1 MFQLILA
8 NRGLAPLQVTN
19 CIMKKRKLPLQ
30 VAMNLVYHDH
40 PVVYETE
47 DNRDAL
53 DFKQQLEKYGAT
65 VELATIKVKASP
77 EMEESLPDVSPMAS
91 QSLLS
96 DFAKSLEFK
105 SALELAKIYSDTVDN
120 YNEFLELL
128 KMQQDFIQSKEF
140 EQLSESERYFYEN
153 KCHHLAGYVK
163 CLELEYLQVKVAY
176 VKSLSK
182 DIIQKS
188 TEGLHS

>member
-1 MFQLILA
+1 MFQLILV
-8 NRGLAPLQVTN
+8 NRGLATLQVVN
-19 CIMKKRKLPLQ
+19 LLMKKRKLPLQ
-30 VAMNLVYHDH
+30 EAMNLVYHDH

-47 DNRDAL
+47 DNQDAL
-53 DFKQQLEKYGAT
+53 DFKQTLEDHGAT

-77 EMEESLPDVSPMAS
+77 EMEEESTSYSTTS

-96 DFAKSLEFK
+96 NFAKSLESK
-105 SALELAKIYSDTVDN
+105 SALELAKIYSDTIDN
-120 YNEFLELL
+120 YNEFLALL
-128 KMQQDFIQSKEF
+128 KKQQDFIQSKEF

-163 CLELEYLQVKVAY
+163 CLGLEYLQVKVAY
-176 VKSLSK
+176 VKSLSQ

-188 TEGLHS
+188 TEGLHL

>member
-1 MFQLILA
+1 MFQLILV
-8 NRGLAPLQVTN
+8 NRGLATLQVVN
-19 CIMKKRKLPLQ
+19 LLMKKRKLPLQ
-30 VAMNLVYHDH
+30 EAMNLVYHDR
-40 PVVYETE
+40 PVVYETD
-47 DNRDAL
+47 DNQDAL
-53 DFKQQLEKYGAT
+53 DFKQALEDHGAT
-65 VELATIKVKASP
+65 VEFASTTTLA
-77 EMEESLPDVSPMAS
+77 PDEAPSTTPKP
-91 QSLLS
+91 LLS
-96 DFAKSLEFK
+96 NFAKSLESK

-120 YNEFLELL
+120 YNEFLALL

-176 VKSLSK
+176 VKSLSQ

-188 TEGLHS
+188 TEGLPV

>member
-1 MFQLILA
+1 MFQLILV

-19 CIMKKRKLPLQ
+19 CLMKKRKLPLQ
-30 VAMNLVYHDH
+30 EAINLVYHDH
-40 PVVYETE
+40 PVVYETD
-47 DNRDAL
+47 DNQDAL
-53 DFKQQLEKYGAT
+53 NFKQTLEEHGAT

-77 EMEESLPDVSPMAS
+77 EMEESLPDVSLTTS

-96 DFAKSLEFK
+96 AFAKSLESK
-105 SALELAKIYSDTVDN
+105 SALELAKIYSDTIDN
-120 YNEFLELL
+120 YNEFLALL
-128 KMQQDFIQSKEF
+128 KKQQDFIQSKEF

-163 CLELEYLQVKVAY
+163 CLGLEYLQVKVAY
-176 VKSLSK
+176 VKSISQ

-188 TEGLHS
+188 TEGLPV

>member
-1 MFQLILA
+1 MFQLILVS
-8 NRGLAPLQVTN
+8 RGLAPLQVTN

-47 DNRDAL
+47 DNQDAL

-65 VELATIKVKASP
+65 VELSTIKVKASP
-77 EMEESLPDVSPMAS
+77 EMEESLPDVSPTAS

-105 SALELAKIYSDTVDN
+105 SALELAKIYSDTIDN
-120 YNEFLELL
+120 YNEFLALL
-128 KMQQDFIQSKEF
+128 KKQQDFIQSKEF

-153 KCHHLAGYVK
+153 KCQHLAGYVK
-163 CLELEYLQVKVAY
+163 CLGLEYLQVKVAY

-188 TEGLHS
+188 TEGLHL

>member
-1 MFQLILA
+1 
-8 NRGLAPLQVTN
+8 
-19 CIMKKRKLPLQ
+19 MKKRKLPLQ

-47 DNRDAL
+47 DNQDAL
-53 DFKQQLEKYGAT
+53 DFKQTLEDHGAT

-77 EMEESLPDVSPMAS
+77 EMEESLPDESPTAS

-96 DFAKSLEFK
+96 DFAKSLESK

-120 YNEFLELL
+120 YNEFLALL
-128 KMQQDFIQSKEF
+128 KKQQDFIQSKEF
-140 EQLSESERYFYEN
+140 EQLSESERYFYET
-153 KCHHLAGYVK
+153 KCHHLTGYVK

-176 VKSLSK
+176 GESLSQ
-182 DIIQKS
+182 DIIRKS
-188 TEGLHS
+188 TEGLPV

>member
-1 MFQLILA
+1 MFQLILVS
-8 NRGLAPLQVTN
+8 RGLAPLQVTN

-47 DNRDAL
+47 DNQDAL

-77 EMEESLPDVSPMAS
+77 EMEESLPDVSPTAS

-96 DFAKSLEFK
+96 DFAKSLESK
-105 SALELAKIYSDTVDN
+105 SALELAKIYSDTIDN
-120 YNEFLELL
+120 YNEFLALL
-128 KMQQDFIQSKEF
+128 KKQQDFIQSKEF

-163 CLELEYLQVKVAY
+163 CLGLEYLQVKVTY
-176 VKSLSK
+176 VKSLSR

-188 TEGLHS
+188 TEGLHL

>member
-1 MFQLILA
+1 
-8 NRGLAPLQVTN
+8 
-19 CIMKKRKLPLQ
+19 MKKRKLPLQ

-47 DNRDAL
+47 DNQDAL

-77 EMEESLPDVSPMAS
+77 EMEESLPDVSPTAS

-96 DFAKSLEFK
+96 DFAKSLESK
-105 SALELAKIYSDTVDN
+105 SALELAKIYSDTIDN
-120 YNEFLELL
+120 YNEFLALL
-128 KMQQDFIQSKEF
+128 KKQQDFIQSKEF

-163 CLELEYLQVKVAY
+163 CLGLEYLQVKVTY
-176 VKSLSK
+176 VKSLSR

-188 TEGLHS
+188 TEGLHL

>member
-1 MFQLILA
+1 MFQLILV

-47 DNRDAL
+47 DNQDAL

-77 EMEESLPDVSPMAS
+77 EMEESLPDVSPAAS
-91 QSLLS
+91 QSILS
-96 DFAKSLEFK
+96 DFAKSLESK
-105 SALELAKIYSDTVDN
+105 SALELAKIYSDTIDN
-120 YNEFLELL
+120 YNEFLALL
-128 KMQQDFIQSKEF
+128 KKQQDFIQSKEF

-153 KCHHLAGYVK
+153 KCQHLAGYVK
-163 CLELEYLQVKVAY
+163 CLGLEYLQVKVAY

-188 TEGLHS
+188 TEGLHL

>member
-1 MFQLILA
+1 MFQLILVS
-8 NRGLAPLQVTN
+8 RGLAPLQVTN

-47 DNRDAL
+47 DNQDAL

-77 EMEESLPDVSPMAS
+77 EMEESLPNVSPTAS

-96 DFAKSLEFK
+96 DFAKSLESK
-105 SALELAKIYSDTVDN
+105 SALELAKIYSDTIDN
-120 YNEFLELL
+120 YNEFLALL
-128 KMQQDFIQSKEF
+128 KKQQDFIQSKEF

-163 CLELEYLQVKVAY
+163 CLGLEYLQVKVAY
-176 VKSLSK
+176 VKSLSR
-182 DIIQKS
+182 DIIEKS
-188 TEGLHS
+188 TEGLHL

>member
-1 MFQLILA
+1 MFQLILVS
-8 NRGLAPLQVTN
+8 RGLAPLQVTN

-47 DNRDAL
+47 DNQDAL

-77 EMEESLPDVSPMAS
+77 EMEESLPDVSPAAS

-105 SALELAKIYSDTVDN
+105 SALELAKIYSDTIDN
-120 YNEFLELL
+120 YNEFLALL
-128 KMQQDFIQSKEF
+128 KKQQDFIQSKEF

-163 CLELEYLQVKVAY
+163 CLGLEYLQVKVAY

-188 TEGLHS
+188 TEGLHL